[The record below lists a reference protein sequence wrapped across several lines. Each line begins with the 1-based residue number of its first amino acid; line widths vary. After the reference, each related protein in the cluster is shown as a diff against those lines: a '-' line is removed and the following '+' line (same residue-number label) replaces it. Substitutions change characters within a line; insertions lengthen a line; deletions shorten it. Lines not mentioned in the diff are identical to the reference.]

1 MSPARAGSPGPE
13 QAGYVQIGRGARLE
27 GKLSG
32 AGAAVIQGELVGE
45 VELEGDLLVDAGGVL
60 EGQPARASRLRIDGT
75 ATGSLR
81 VRGPLE
87 IGAGGVLEGRAQAQ
101 RLEISPD
108 ASIEAQ
114 LTIRR

>member
-1 MSPARAGSPGPE
+1 MRPGRAGSGPDE
-13 QAGYVQIGRGARLE
+13 AGYAQVGRGARLE
-27 GKLSG
+27 GKLCG
-32 AGAAVIQGELVGE
+32 VGAAVVQGELVGE
-45 VELEGDLLVDAGGVL
+45 VELEGDLLVDAGGL
-60 EGQPARASRLRIDGT
+60 LDGQPARASRVRIDGK

-87 IGAGGVLEGRAQAQ
+87 IGAGGELEGRAQAQ